1 MNLQTLHQQTQEVIS
16 AIANKQ
22 PMLAKEKLLIAT
34 DLLNKLK
41 DHATINEQLIELTKY
56 ETLLTLLQN
65 KLK

>member
-34 DLLNKLK
+34 DLLNKLI
-41 DHATINEQLIELTKY
+41 DHATNNEQLIELTKY